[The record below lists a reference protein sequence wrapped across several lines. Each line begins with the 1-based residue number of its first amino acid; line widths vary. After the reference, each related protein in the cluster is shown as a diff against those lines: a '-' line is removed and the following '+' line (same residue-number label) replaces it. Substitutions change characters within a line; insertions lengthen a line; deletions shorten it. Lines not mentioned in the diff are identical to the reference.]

1 MFQKLIIALV
11 VCAIF
16 SMFNANAQLVINEGS
31 NKNYAAIADE
41 DDEYPDWIE
50 LYNSGSTSLSLNN
63 YALTDDLSMPQK
75 WTFPNIV
82 LQPGEHMIV
91 FCSGKD
97 RKPISGFVNVLNE
110 TNYNPFVGWNNHQ
123 LSTPFIWDGVSNIL
137 LNTCSYV

>member
-1 MFQKLIIALV
+1 MVNKFKLAFIIYAV
-11 VCAIF
+11 VLTF
-16 SMFNANAQLVINEGS
+16 DTRAQLVINEGS

-82 LQPGEHMIV
+82 MQPGD
-91 FCSGKD
+91 C
-97 RKPISGFVNVLNE
+97 
-110 TNYNPFVGWNNHQ
+110 
-123 LSTPFIWDGVSNIL
+123 IL
-137 LNTCSYV
+137 